1 MMDSQLIEEYRERGW
16 VKIPGLVDEAAVRRL
31 SEIVREAFQREE
43 FHPPAVGPRADQAT
57 DEYKKTMTVLVG
69 LWHAYPEVRKIA
81 LKAGEIVSVLIGC
94 EGVRLWS
101 DRVFVKPRK
110 EAGSKPTI
118 WHQDLPKLPFD
129 RRGTATV
136 WIAVN
141 EIPETRGP
149 LSFLDGSHRLGPLG
163 AVSQFSEERTFDQM
177 LTNDDRR
184 LVGAVSTAA
193 PLSPGDATVHA
204 GLTLHRAAENLDSE
218 DRIVLAITY
227 FDAATGYTG
236 VPNQLTDNL
245 GLKLYEPFDH
255 DNFPLIQPVPV
266 RAWAL

>member
-1 MMDSQLIEEYRERGW
+1 MVDSELIATYRERGW
-16 VKIPGLVDEAAVRRL
+16 VKIPGLLDENEVARL

-43 FHPPAVGPRADQAT
+43 FHPPAAGPRADQAT
-57 DEYKKTMTVLVG
+57 DEYKKTMTVLIG
-69 LWHAYPEVRKIA
+69 LWQAYAEVRRIA
-81 LKAGEIVSVLIGC
+81 VSAGEIVTRLIGS
-94 EGVRLWS
+94 ESVRLWS

-163 AVSQFSEERTFDQM
+163 AVSQLSEERSFDQM
-177 LTNDDRR
+177 LTSEDRQ
-184 LVGAVSTAA
+184 LVGSVSTAA
-193 PLSPGDATVHA
+193 PLSPGDATVHT
-204 GLTLHRAAENLDSE
+204 GLTLHRAAENVDSE

-236 VPNQLTDNL
+236 APNQLTDNL
-245 GLKLYEPFDH
+245 GLKLYEPFEH
-255 DNFPLIQPVPV
+255 DNFPLIRPEPA
-266 RAWAL
+266 RA